1 LKHLTAVAAFAAV
14 ALTVGAAH
22 ATPFVGTDT
31 FTDQTPGNALNLT
44 ATYDLN
50 PISFNLT
57 AGHTYSTLDLLTI
70 KSTDSSG
77 GSFFGSTAT
86 DNIEVSF
93 LFTSPSSGTGSTS
106 GSGSETVFNLF
117 GFISSSGAITW
128 DNPNAITFSDGAVL
142 SVSLGDTTLSGT
154 GTTKSGVVSATFKD
168 VADPTPVP
176 EPMSLALLG
185 TGAFALGI
193 IRRRRAS

>member
-1 LKHLTAVAAFAAV
+1 MKRLTAVAAFAAFT
-14 ALTVGAAH
+14 LTVGAAH
-22 ATPFVGTDT
+22 ATAFVGTDT
-31 FTDQTPGNALNLT
+31 FTDSTPGNALNLT

-57 AGHTYSTLDLLTI
+57 VGQTYSTLDLLTI

-86 DNIEVSF
+86 DNIEVTF
-93 LFTSPSSGTGSTS
+93 AFTAPSAGTGSTD
-106 GSGSETVFNLF
+106 GTGSETVFNLF
-117 GFISSSGAITW
+117 GFISSNGAITW
-128 DNPNAITFSDGAVL
+128 DNPNAITFADGAIL
-142 SVSLGDTTLSGT
+142 SVSLGDTSLSGT
-154 GTTKSGVVSATFKD
+154 GTTKSGVVAATFKD

-185 TGAFALGI
+185 TGALGLGI
-193 IRRRRAS
+193 IRRRGVS